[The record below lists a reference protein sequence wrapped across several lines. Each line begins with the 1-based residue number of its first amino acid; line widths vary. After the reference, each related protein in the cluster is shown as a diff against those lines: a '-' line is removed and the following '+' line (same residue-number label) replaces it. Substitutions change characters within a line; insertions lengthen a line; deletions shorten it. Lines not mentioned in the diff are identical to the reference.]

1 MRFLGV
7 ARALQDGL
15 GPATVAH
22 RFGVSRSVVDR
33 AAEAFSIDLTAA
45 RAAEAA
51 EREAA
56 REAKASAVERA
67 RVAREAAQAKRK
79 ADAEAAAATRAAA
92 KMERDRRA
100 AEEVAEREERKR
112 KALQRRLDLTLRKIG
127 QAIGVSGDA
136 VRQMIAHTI
145 AETSKDKE

>member
-1 MRFLGV
+1 MRPR
-7 ARALQDGL
+7 ARA
-15 GPATVAH
+15 VAV
-22 RFGVSRSVVDR
+22 VSSPIEAMVTPFSDSPSRRS
-33 AAEAFSIDLTAA
+33 
-45 RAAEAA
+45 
-51 EREAA
+51 
-56 REAKASAVERA
+56 AKASAVERA

-127 QAIGVSGDA
+127 QAIGVSGEA

-145 AETSKDKE
+145 AETKDKE